1 MALNKVQ
8 LIGHLGRD
16 PEIRYATSGDAVANF
31 SVATTERW
39 KDKNTQEQKEKTEW
53 HRITVWG
60 RLAEVV
66 GQYLKKGSKVYVE
79 GKLQTRQYEKDG
91 VTHYATEIVMQNMEM
106 LDGKP
111 QGDSQDSGAPVRDQ
125 ARGQGHNPPA
135 QRPQPKPAPNFSDM
149 DDDIPF

>member
-8 LIGHLGRD
+8 IIGHLGRD
-16 PEIRYATSGDAVANF
+16 PEIRYAPSGDAVANF
-31 SVATTERW
+31 SVATTEKW
-39 KDKNTQEQKEKTEW
+39 KDKNTGEQKEKTEW
-53 HRITVWG
+53 HRVTVWG

-79 GKLQTRQYEKDG
+79 GKLQTRQYEKEG
-91 VTHYATEIVMQNMEM
+91 QTHYATEIVMQNMEM

-111 QGDSQDSGAPVRDQ
+111 QGDDQGSAPPQRQ
-125 ARGQGHNPPA
+125 AAPA
-135 QRPQPKPAPNFSDM
+135 GNAPRPAPKPAPNFSDI